1 MSVPAIFTTITDQN
15 YDQAYRLQTG
25 CHAFPWSRAQFLD
38 CLNEPYFATQFEEQD
53 QAVGYY
59 VGLIVSVEAT
69 LMDIGVAKELR
80 GNGIGRELVKHF
92 LRQCNKKQAQ
102 EAWLEVRVSNT
113 SAINLYRDLGFE
125 LIEQRKHYYPSAD
138 GREDALIMRLILGQ

>member
-1 MSVPAIFTTITDQN
+1 MFATATFTSINIQN
-15 YDQAYRLQTG
+15 YDHAYRLQTG

-38 CLNEPYFATQFEEQD
+38 SLNEPYFATQFEQQD
-53 QAVGYY
+53 QVVGYY
-59 VGLIVSVEAT
+59 VGLVISVEAT
-69 LMDIGVAKELR
+69 LMDIGVSKEQR
-80 GNGIGRELVKHF
+80 GKGIGRELVKHF
-92 LRQCNKKQAQ
+92 LRQCNKKQVQ

-125 LIEQRKHYYPSAD
+125 IIEQRKHYYPSAD